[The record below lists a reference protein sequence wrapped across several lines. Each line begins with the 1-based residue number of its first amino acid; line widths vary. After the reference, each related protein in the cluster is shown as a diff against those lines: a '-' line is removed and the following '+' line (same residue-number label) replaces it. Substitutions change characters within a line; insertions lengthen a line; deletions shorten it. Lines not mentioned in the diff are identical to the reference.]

1 MANPVEGQ
9 FQCSLTVGLDISLGR
24 LPNPDSNRIPPG
36 TTGMRNISARTI
48 EKQGVGE
55 GDYVRTFTISR
66 ELMIIMKHN
75 DGIKIRKAKGDMV
88 FRILG

>member
-1 MANPVEGQ
+1 
-9 FQCSLTVGLDISLGR
+9 
-24 LPNPDSNRIPPG
+24 
-36 TTGMRNISARTI
+36 MRNISARTI

-66 ELMIIMKHN
+66 GLMIIMKHN